1 MIMPSLFLLPL
12 SLPPPLLQQFRLP
25 GASGGVSS
33 GHRGQRVKLLVEDD
47 LILVEFLDL
56 GVVVVI
62 HLHLVAVVLE
72 GIHQLAY
79 VIPLGVWLLGHLLA
93 LLEDRIG
100 LFLDWGVV
108 FLFDLELFSP
118 FLLFVFFLGWQIW
131 LFGIDCWFNW

>member
-1 MIMPSLFLLPL
+1 MPSRFLLPL

-93 LLEDRIG
+93 LLEDRVG

-118 FLLFVFFLGWQIW
+118 FLLFVFFLGRQIW
-131 LFGIDCWFNW
+131 LFGIDGCFNW

>member
-1 MIMPSLFLLPL
+1 MPSRFLLPL

-33 GHRGQRVKLLVEDD
+33 GHRRQRVKLLVEDD

-93 LLEDRIG
+93 LLEDRVG

-118 FLLFVFFLGWQIW
+118 FLLFVFFLGRQIW
-131 LFGIDCWFNW
+131 LFGIDGCFNW

>member
-1 MIMPSLFLLPL
+1 MPSRFLLPL

-93 LLEDRIG
+93 LLEDRVG

-131 LFGIDCWFNW
+131 LFGIDGCFNW

>member
-1 MIMPSLFLLPL
+1 MPSRFLLAL

-93 LLEDRIG
+93 LLEDRVG

-118 FLLFVFFLGWQIW
+118 FLLFVFFLGRQIW
-131 LFGIDCWFNW
+131 LFGIDGCFNW